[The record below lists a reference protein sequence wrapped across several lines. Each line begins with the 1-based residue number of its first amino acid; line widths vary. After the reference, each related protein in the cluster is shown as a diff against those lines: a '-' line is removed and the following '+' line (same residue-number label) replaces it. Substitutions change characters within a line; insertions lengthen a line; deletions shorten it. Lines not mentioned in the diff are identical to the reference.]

1 MLNPRLAGR
10 YAKSLIDLSLE
21 KGKLEAVHADMQWL
35 NDACKSSREFVA
47 LLKSPIIKGDKKINI
62 LEAVTAGKVSEI
74 VAGFNR
80 LLIKK
85 GRESVLPEIAIA
97 FISQYKVHNGIN
109 TVKLATASPIS
120 ESTRN
125 AIIEQ
130 VKRSVGYEKIELEEK
145 VNEDLIGGFVLQI
158 GDKLI
163 DASIAYDLRTLAK
176 QFENNDFVYKLR

>member
-21 KGKLEAVHADMQWL
+21 KGKLESVHAEMQWL

-47 LLKSPIIKGDKKINI
+47 LLKSPIIKGDKKIKI
-62 LEAVTAGKVSEI
+62 LEAVTAGKVGEI

-85 GRESVLPEIAIA
+85 GRESVLPEIAVA
-97 FISQYKVHNGIN
+97 FLSQYKVHKGIN

-125 AIIEQ
+125 AIMEQ
-130 VKRSVGYEKIELEEK
+130 VRKSVGYENIELEEK

-176 QFENNDFVYKLR
+176 QFENNDFVYKVR